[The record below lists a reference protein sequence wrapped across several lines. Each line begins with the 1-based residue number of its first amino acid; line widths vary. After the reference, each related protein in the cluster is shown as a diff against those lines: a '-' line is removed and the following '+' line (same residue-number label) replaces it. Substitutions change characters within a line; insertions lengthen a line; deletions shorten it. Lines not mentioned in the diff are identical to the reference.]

1 MIFCKQQ
8 TYSSK
13 RQKNAHRAESTNIN
27 YLFRSWNWNFAKE
40 NKRLKW
46 NAFALQL
53 LLLLLFCCCYKNVNL
68 SCDNIQKHWETD
80 DPFQVQF
87 ACQCQNVK
95 CQLLHSTKP
104 QPFKYYFLDPHI
116 FFPASPSKH
125 SRGWQH
131 GDNKGISETYHYRSW
146 MSITQSAVWLLYRI
160 MQHFANSCELIIGFN
175 PFYLNSEMNV
185 YFDNTLINC

>member
-8 TYSSK
+8 TNSGK

-68 SCDNIQKHWETD
+68 VVTISKSIEKPMIHFKFNLRANVRMSSVNFCIPQNLNLSNITFYILTSFFLHH
-80 DPFQVQF
+80 QVNI
-87 ACQCQNVK
+87 AE
-95 CQLLHSTKP
+95 
-104 QPFKYYFLDPHI
+104 
-116 FFPASPSKH
+116 A
-125 SRGWQH
+125 
-131 GDNKGISETYHYRSW
+131 
-146 MSITQSAVWLLYRI
+146 
-160 MQHFANSCELIIGFN
+160 
-175 PFYLNSEMNV
+175 
-185 YFDNTLINC
+185 DNTETTKTYQRHIIIDPGCPSLSLQSDFCTE